1 MKICSQT
8 LAFLSYTWGLLTI
21 NFIAS
26 LPAQASIVCEPGT
39 ISNYANNSLASC
51 VLGQDMTVQLSS
63 SSSGTSNF
71 YCQAQRYISFDNQ
84 GQFQSCQLAQ
94 DIQIRQGNSIQTC
107 PAEYRVYVSVSANGM
122 TTISCSPH

>member
-1 MKICSQT
+1 MRICSQT

-21 NFIAS
+21 NFVAS

-71 YCQAQRYISFDNQ
+71 FLPSSKIYIF
-84 GQFQSCQLAQ
+84 
-94 DIQIRQGNSIQTC
+94 
-107 PAEYRVYVSVSANGM
+107 
-122 TTISCSPH
+122 